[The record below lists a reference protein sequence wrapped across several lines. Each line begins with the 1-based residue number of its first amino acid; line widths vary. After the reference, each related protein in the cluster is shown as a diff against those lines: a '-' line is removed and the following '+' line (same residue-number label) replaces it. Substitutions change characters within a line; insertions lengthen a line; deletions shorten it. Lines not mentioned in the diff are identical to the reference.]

1 MKKIVLIVVC
11 VALSYALS
19 AQIQH
24 GIKVGLNFAKVG
36 GDIPDGSDIS
46 NITGLA
52 VYYVFKTQGDKF
64 SYFFDMGYSQSGFK
78 EKFNGVESSVKIHN
92 MEFDFVGL
100 QYSFMSDWSKIR
112 PVLQTTLGVRG
123 SLSGKITTPEGSES
137 IDLDRQFDMIWSL
150 GGGIT
155 LTKHAQFMINYGG
168 GFFDA
173 FTEDSGL
180 KNRQIQLS
188 ATYFF

>member
-1 MKKIVLIVVC
+1 MKKLLLIVAC
-11 VALSYALS
+11 ITMGYALS

-24 GIKVGLNFAKVG
+24 GIKVGVNFAKVG
-36 GDIPDGSDIS
+36 GDIPEGSEIS
-46 NITGLA
+46 NITGPA
-52 VYYVFKTQGDKF
+52 IFYVFKTQGDKF
-64 SYFFDMGYSQSGFK
+64 AYFFDLGYTQSGFK

-92 MEFDFVGL
+92 MDFNVVGL

-123 SLSGKITTPEGSES
+123 SLTGKLTTPDGSES
-137 IDLDRQFDMIWSL
+137 IDLDRQFDVIWSL

-168 GFFDA
+168 GFVDA